1 MTLAVLLI
9 LVPAFGAA
17 LVALGPTRSAKW
29 TGLAVSTVVLAI
41 ACLFAW
47 QFNHWTTGL
56 FEPDQE
62 GWTLF
67 TDFGVGFKIGADSIS
82 QLLILLTALLI
93 PCSLL
98 VSFSAITERQRAF
111 YAQFMLLEAGVMLAL
126 LSRDVILFY
135 IGYEFTLVPL
145 FFMVAI
151 WGGSE
156 RRAASIRLWVFS
168 FLGSVISLI
177 GFIYLGMDRAMQTGL
192 PLTFGI
198 AELTAY
204 GQGLPA
210 GVQWWVFL
218 ALMTGFA
225 VKVPMLPAHAW
236 LPMAH
241 AEAPTAGSVLLAG
254 IIIKLGE
261 YGALRFALPMAP
273 EGGVALAQ
281 LFAILSVVAI
291 ITMSLICWVQNDVK
305 RLVAYS
311 SIAHMGLAMLA
322 LFAFNMIGMQ
332 GSLLYMVNH
341 GLSTAGMFMCIGIM
355 YERYH
360 TKDME
365 KVGGLVKRMPV
376 WACFMVFFAMASLAL
391 PGLNGFVSEFLCLMG
406 AFTSDHSVRTGFE
419 GLLGPVYAAL
429 AAISMVLAA
438 LYILRMLQKFVFGP
452 LREPRDAHHGQDP
465 NRRWDLNGRE
475 ILAMAPLAALCLAI
489 GLYPK
494 PILTALE
501 PAAQNVLRPYAAII
515 ARDNAAPHPAPPA
528 AAAPAAH
535 ADLMAATDRASK
547 GAAE

>member
-9 LVPAFGAA
+9 LVPLIGAA
-17 LVALGPTRSAKW
+17 VVAVGPTRSAKW
-29 TGLAVSTVVLAI
+29 TSFGISLAVLAI
-41 ACLFAW
+41 ACTFAW
-47 QFNHWTTGL
+47 QFNHWTTGK
-56 FEPDQE
+56 FEPDAE

-67 TDFGVGFKIGADSIS
+67 KTFGVSFKIGADSIS

-98 VSFSAITERQRAF
+98 VSFKAITERQRAF
-111 YAQFMLLEAGVMLAL
+111 YAQFMLLEAAVMLAM

-156 RRAASIRLWVFS
+156 RRTASIRLWVFS

-177 GFIYLGMDRAMQTGL
+177 GFIYLGVDRAMTTGL
-192 PLTFGI
+192 PMNFGI
-198 AELTAY
+198 EELIQH
-204 GQGLPA
+204 GQALPA
-210 GVQWWVFL
+210 DTQWWIFL

-236 LPMAH
+236 LPLAH

-261 YGALRFALPMAP
+261 YGAIRFAMPMAP
-273 EGGVALAQ
+273 EGGVALAP
-281 LFAILSVVAI
+281 LFAVLSVLAI
-291 ITMSLICWVQNDVK
+291 ITMSLICWVQSDVK

-322 LFAFNMIGMQ
+322 LFSFNMIGMQ
-332 GSLLYMVNH
+332 GGLLYMVNH
-341 GLSTAGMFMCIGIM
+341 GLSTAGLFMCIGIM

-360 TKDME
+360 TKDMD
-365 KVGGLVKRMPV
+365 KIGGLVKRMPV

-391 PGLNGFVSEFLCLMG
+391 PGLNGFVSEFLCLFG

-419 GLLGPVYAAL
+419 GLLGPTYSVL
-429 AAISMVLAA
+429 AAISMVL
-438 LYILRMLQKFVFGP
+438 
-452 LREPRDAHHGQDP
+452 
-465 NRRWDLNGRE
+465 
-475 ILAMAPLAALCLAI
+475 
-489 GLYPK
+489 
-494 PILTALE
+494 
-501 PAAQNVLRPYAAII
+501 
-515 ARDNAAPHPAPPA
+515 
-528 AAAPAAH
+528 
-535 ADLMAATDRASK
+535 
-547 GAAE
+547 